1 MRRDVA
7 LRYVFVVT
15 VAAVDVLEAEAVL
28 LLPLLLTATADL
40 SGRNLLP
47 LRLRLAMCR
56 TPFSAPTACRWS
68 QDA

>member
-7 LRYVFVVT
+7 LRYECVVM
-15 VAAVDVLEAEAVL
+15 VAAVVAFEAEAVL
-28 LLPLLLTATADL
+28 LLLLLTATADL

-56 TPFSAPTACRWS
+56 TPFSAPAC
-68 QDA
+68 